1 MFNEQNSLYED
12 VYIVRNLFDLL
23 FCNHFK
29 MRVCLG
35 FLMYILSFSLNTC
48 IIMADLFV
56 KGQFFLIERELPPGL
71 RKWELLLF
79 FVRVFFV
86 YFLTIG
92 TFLFRKI
99 LLWVCLL
106 IYNNFNVLC
115 MFTILEILYKL
126 NIIYHI

>member
-29 MRVCLG
+29 MKVCSG

-99 LLWVCLL
+99 LL
-106 IYNNFNVLC
+106 
-115 MFTILEILYKL
+115 
-126 NIIYHI
+126 

>member
-1 MFNEQNSLYED
+1 M
-12 VYIVRNLFDLL
+12 
-23 FCNHFK
+23 K
-29 MRVCLG
+29 VCSG

-99 LLWVCLL
+99 LL
-106 IYNNFNVLC
+106 
-115 MFTILEILYKL
+115 
-126 NIIYHI
+126 

>member
-1 MFNEQNSLYED
+1 
-12 VYIVRNLFDLL
+12 
-23 FCNHFK
+23 
-29 MRVCLG
+29 
-35 FLMYILSFSLNTC
+35 
-48 IIMADLFV
+48 MADLFV

-99 LLWVCLL
+99 LL
-106 IYNNFNVLC
+106 
-115 MFTILEILYKL
+115 
-126 NIIYHI
+126 